1 MGKAKNINSLILL
14 SLGLAG
20 AYLSSRENREKAM
33 EMVSRM
39 KDKAMSLWGSRKDGV
54 DLIEKAGHPDKY
66 SLEDAKM
73 VSEGSQYGV
82 HYYNEEQQ
90 QP

>member
-1 MGKAKNINSLILL
+1 MNSLVLL
-14 SLGLAG
+14 GLGLSLAG

-33 EMVSRM
+33 LKVRQIKHKVIRLRGAQEEDVN
-39 KDKAMSLWGSRKDGV
+39 LV
-54 DLIEKAGHPDKY
+54 EKAGHPDKY

-82 HYYNEEQQ
+82 HFYNEEQQ

>member
-1 MGKAKNINSLILL
+1 MGKSKSINSLVLL
-14 SLGLAG
+14 GLGLAG
-20 AYLSSRENREKAM
+20 VYLSSKENREKAM
-33 EMVSRM
+33 DMVNQI
-39 KDKAMSLWGSRKDGV
+39 KDKVMNLWCPQENI
-54 DLIEKAGHPDKY
+54 DLMEKAGHPDKY

>member
-1 MGKAKNINSLILL
+1 MGKVKSMSPYVL
-14 SLGLAG
+14 LGLGVAG
-20 AYLSSRENREKAM
+20 AYLSSKENREKAM
-33 EMVSRM
+33 DMLNQI
-39 KDKAMSLWGSRKDGV
+39 KNKAMKRWGSQQEQP
-54 DLIEKAGHPDKY
+54 DLLEKAGHPDKY